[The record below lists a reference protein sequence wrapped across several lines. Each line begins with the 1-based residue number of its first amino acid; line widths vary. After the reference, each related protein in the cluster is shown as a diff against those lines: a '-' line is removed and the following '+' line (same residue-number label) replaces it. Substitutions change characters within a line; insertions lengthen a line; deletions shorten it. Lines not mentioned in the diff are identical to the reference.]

1 MVESAKDVDFSLSHG
16 FCAKVKNREPEARKA
31 RARVMVKTSNSR
43 SYHNGAAD
51 VRYTAPVQAPV
62 GEFLMSRLERVIYG
76 PGKIDALGADLERR
90 GLSRALVVT
99 TLAGFPILDTVTAA
113 LGARCA
119 GVFTGIVQHVPRGTV
134 DALQAEAERV
144 NADCLVS
151 FGGGSPIDS
160 CKVAIFGLLAKR
172 ELIHIAVP
180 TTLSAAEYTFA
191 GGVTDESTRVKGG
204 VYDPRVMPRTVIAD
218 PLLCVDTPDWLW
230 VSTGMRALD
239 HAIECAYA
247 IRHQPISDALASKSI
262 ALLVEHL
269 PASIRTKGEESVA
282 HRGYCLTASWFSI
295 FGAMNTRFGLSHL
308 LGHQIGPRWNV
319 PHGVTSCITLPH
331 AMRFMADLAA
341 ERFGPIAEGFGIPFD
356 PANPKRAALACADR
370 TAEFIAQFDVPRTLK
385 AAGVPHEEIGEIV
398 DPITHELEKMGVTDR
413 PLTRAEV
420 LGLLEASYV

>member
-1 MVESAKDVDFSLSHG
+1 
-16 FCAKVKNREPEARKA
+16 
-31 RARVMVKTSNSR
+31 
-43 SYHNGAAD
+43 
-51 VRYTAPVQAPV
+51 VRCYTAPVQAPV

-76 PGKIDALGADLERR
+76 PGKIDALSADLERR

-99 TLAGFPILDTVTAA
+99 TLAGFPVLDTVTAA
-113 LGARCA
+113 LGSRCA

-134 DALQAEAERV
+134 DALQAEIERV

-160 CKVAIFGLLAKR
+160 CKVAIYGLLGKR

-180 TTLSAAEYTFA
+180 TTLSAAEYTYA

-204 VYDPRVMPRTVIAD
+204 VYDPRVGPRTVIAD
-218 PLLCVDTPDWLW
+218 PRLCIDTPDWLW
-230 VSTGMRALD
+230 VTTGMRALD

-262 ALLVEHL
+262 ALLLEHL

-282 HRGYCLTASWFSI
+282 HRGHCLTASWFSI

-341 ERFGPIAEGFGIPFD
+341 DRFGPIAEGFGIAFD
-356 PANPKRAALACADR
+356 PAHPKPAALACADR
-370 TAEFIAQFDVPRTLK
+370 TAAFIAQFDVPRTLK
-385 AAGVPHEEIGEIV
+385 AAGVPREEIGQIV

-413 PLTRAEV
+413 PLTREEV
-420 LGLLEASYV
+420 LGLLEASYS